1 MKTAKLILIFI
12 FTLQFLLIP
21 FVAKPVH
28 AATASLFLSPSYGSH
43 YVGEKFYVMIYVS
56 GDASTN
62 AYEVHI
68 GTSNMTVT
76 GISTGGSI
84 CNLYPSPPSYTNS
97 SAFFQCG
104 LPTPGYLGSS
114 GYIGAVV
121 VKGNSPG
128 TGTVSIQGG
137 SKILANDGA
146 GTNIISGLGSAS
158 FQILPPPTAAPTV
171 TSSTHPNQDKW
182 YKKSDVS
189 LSWTGAGNNFVY
201 TLDNSPETSPG
212 TGSPTLEKSKTYTG
226 LKDGIWYF
234 HVRVQGSSGWSETTH
249 FRIQIDTTPPLP
261 FKPEADP
268 KENATSP
275 PIIAFAAKDETSGVD
290 HYEIRVDNS
299 AWVVVSAPYKMARIS
314 SGEHLIEIKAVDK
327 AGNERIGSVKVT
339 VKEIPSPVITKPT
352 NGSFVPYT
360 DELLIQGHSSP
371 GDSVE
376 IFLDGKK
383 IAKVVADK
391 NGNFEFTYKGLLKR
405 GKHTIYAVAVTPA
418 NIESRRSKEV
428 VFALDPQAFVVIGF
442 VIPGVAIFT
451 SLLTA
456 IFIFVLIIL
465 LLFFKSRRFKKRL
478 LIILGQLEKEVEKDL
493 ETFKVDQKA
502 EKKVEEDF
510 EKVEEEIAGKEKK

>member
-1 MKTAKLILIFI
+1 MKTAKVILLFI

-21 FVAKPVH
+21 FFVKPVY
-28 AATASLFLSPSYGSH
+28 AASASLFLSPSYGSH

-104 LPTPGYLGSS
+104 LPTPGYLGPS
-114 GYIGAVV
+114 GYIGSVV

-128 TGTVSIQGG
+128 TAAVTIQSG
-137 SKILANDGA
+137 SKVLANDGF

-158 FQILPPPTAAPTV
+158 FIIAPPPTAAPTV
-171 TSSTHPNQDKW
+171 TSSTHPDQDKW

-189 LSWTGAGNNFVY
+189 LSWSGAGSLFSYV
-201 TLDNSPETSPG
+201 LDNSPDTIPG
-212 TGSPTLEKSKTYTG
+212 SGPADYQKSKTYTG
-226 LKDGIWYF
+226 LKDGVWYF
-234 HVRVQGSSGWSETTH
+234 HVRVQGSNGWSPTTN
-249 FRIQIDTTPPLP
+249 FRIQIDTTPPLT
-261 FKPEADP
+261 FTPEADP
-268 KENATSP
+268 KENAASP
-275 PIIAFAAKDETSGVD
+275 PIIAFVAKDETSGVD
-290 HYEIRVDNS
+290 HYEIRIDNTS
-299 AWVVVSAPYKMARIS
+299 WVVVSAPYKMARIS
-314 SGEHLIEIKAVDK
+314 SGEHLVEIKAVDK

-339 VKEIPSPVITKPT
+339 VKEISSPVVTYPT

-360 DELLIQGHSSP
+360 DELPIRGHSFS
-371 GDSVE
+371 GNSVE

-383 IAKVVADK
+383 IANVVADK

-405 GKHTIYAVAVTPA
+405 GKHTIYAVAVTPN
-418 NIESRRSKEV
+418 NIESRKSKEV
-428 VFALDPQAFVVIGF
+428 VFTLDPQAFVVIGL
-442 VIPGVAIFT
+442 VVPGTALFT

-456 IFIFVLIIL
+456 LFIIL
-465 LLFFKSRRFKKRL
+465 LILILFFVRSRKFKKRVL
-478 LIILGQLEKEVEKDL
+478 TILNDLETRVEKDL
-493 ETFKVDQKA
+493 GEVDKKA
-502 EKKVEEDF
+502 ETKVEQDF
-510 EKVEEEIAGKEKK
+510 DKAEEEIKKEKE